1 MKYKLKDIGTITTGK
16 TPSKKIVGAYGKKIN
31 FLTPRDLNGQR
42 YSEYTERRL
51 SLKGIECLKNYEVI
65 PPSISVS
72 CIGSDMGKVVFNKTP
87 IVTNQQLN
95 SISNIRKDIDPLYLY
110 YLLYNKRIL
119 LKFMGSDRGSTMPIL
134 SKREFGNLEFEF
146 PNLKTQ
152 KSISSRLDSLDKKI
166 EVNSR
171 INDNLLEL
179 AKAKFNQTYILP
191 TNGFQKVPLGWERSK
206 LDKIITFSNGYNF
219 KRSDML
225 KAPEPLTYRIFKQGN
240 ILIGGGLNDFG
251 TKSWILKSKV
261 KNLDRFVLKKWDL
274 LMAMTDM
281 KNKVAILGNTALMN
295 RNNQYILNQRVG
307 LIRSNNYNNISQIYL
322 FLLTNSKSFLY
333 NIRSKAHSGVQV
345 NLSTKD
351 IKKINLIIAP
361 EEVNNNFNRFA
372 KPIFE
377 KMMEN
382 QVDNLTLNEI
392 KQALLNNFF

>member
-171 INDNLLEL
+171 INDNL
-179 AKAKFNQTYILP
+179 
-191 TNGFQKVPLGWERSK
+191 
-206 LDKIITFSNGYNF
+206 
-219 KRSDML
+219 
-225 KAPEPLTYRIFKQGN
+225 
-240 ILIGGGLNDFG
+240 
-251 TKSWILKSKV
+251 
-261 KNLDRFVLKKWDL
+261 
-274 LMAMTDM
+274 
-281 KNKVAILGNTALMN
+281 VA
-295 RNNQYILNQRVG
+295 
-307 LIRSNNYNNISQIYL
+307 
-322 FLLTNSKSFLY
+322 
-333 NIRSKAHSGVQV
+333 
-345 NLSTKD
+345 
-351 IKKINLIIAP
+351 
-361 EEVNNNFNRFA
+361 
-372 KPIFE
+372 
-377 KMMEN
+377 
-382 QVDNLTLNEI
+382 
-392 KQALLNNFF
+392 